1 MSPSNRRKTGLERVL
16 RPHIV
21 ETLAAP
27 PFATRA
33 VFCDPPPSPDVRH
46 DEECTMEVVTA
57 LCVSCL
63 CVCVFVC
70 VRDEGGGSQTTV
82 CGPPHSLPNNP
93 YYYVTVD
100 PPLPLSYA
108 TKHYFGR
115 RGSGQS

>member
-1 MSPSNRRKTGLERVL
+1 M
-16 RPHIV
+16 
-21 ETLAAP
+21 
-27 PFATRA
+27 
-33 VFCDPPPSPDVRH
+33 
-46 DEECTMEVVTA
+46 EEVTA

-100 PPLPLSYA
+100 YRLTETP
-108 TKHYFGR
+108 TTD
-115 RGSGQS
+115 Q

>member
-1 MSPSNRRKTGLERVL
+1 
-16 RPHIV
+16 
-21 ETLAAP
+21 
-27 PFATRA
+27 
-33 VFCDPPPSPDVRH
+33 
-46 DEECTMEVVTA
+46 MEVVTA

-100 PPLPLSYA
+100 SRFLRMQDFVS
-108 TKHYFGR
+108 TIR
-115 RGSGQS
+115 T